1 MNRFF
6 DVDGPIITGLTKMAD
21 IFILNLLLIVCSLP
35 VFTFGAAYTAMYYVT
50 LKMVKNED
58 CYTVKSFF
66 KSFKLNF
73 RQATAIWLI
82 MLIIGL
88 IMYTDLKVMNGQY
101 ANVMSVPENVVKG
114 MTILIMATA
123 ILYTFVLIYVF
134 PVLSRFDNS
143 IKNTMKNALIM
154 SIKHLPATIAIVLI
168 TFIPIIFMYFVP
180 RALILIF
187 VIFGLCAYCNSYLFV
202 KIFSKYMP
210 EENIVSDEEFK
221 VNTED

>member
-35 VFTFGAAYTAMYYVT
+35 IFTFGAAYTAMYYVT

-73 RQATAIWLI
+73 KQATVIWLI
-82 MLIIGL
+82 MLIIGSV
-88 IMYTDLKVMNGQY
+88 MYTDLKVMNGQF
-101 ANVMSVPENVVKG
+101 ADVMTIPENVVKG
-114 MTILIMATA
+114 MSILIMATG

-143 IKNTMKNALIM
+143 IKNTLRNALIM
-154 SIKHLPATIAIVLI
+154 SIKHLPSTIAIVLI
-168 TFIPIIFMYFVP
+168 TFVPIIFMYFVP
-180 RALILIF
+180 RALILVF

-202 KIFSKYMP
+202 KIFSNYMP